1 MARCVMPRAHLHV
14 RALGMDL
21 ERPSSMNSKNEP
33 KDESNAVFQKLA
45 MLRDE
50 VKLHL
55 HLASMDVKQ
64 EWDEKLAPHLL
75 NIEAAAKS
83 SLESSKTTALELV
96 GKVEDFLHRL
106 REDVPT
112 LPTNSSENERPRA

>member
-1 MARCVMPRAHLHV
+1 
-14 RALGMDL
+14 
-21 ERPSSMNSKNEP
+21 MNSKNEP
-33 KDESNAVFQKLA
+33 KDEGNAVFQKLA

-64 EWDEKLAPHLL
+64 EWDEKLAPHLF
-75 NIEAAAKS
+75 NIESAAKS

-106 REDVPT
+106 REDAPT
-112 LPTNSSENERPRA
+112 VQTTNPEDERPRV

>member
-1 MARCVMPRAHLHV
+1 
-14 RALGMDL
+14 
-21 ERPSSMNSKNEP
+21 MNSKNEP

>member
-1 MARCVMPRAHLHV
+1 MGE
-14 RALGMDL
+14 GMKPKV
-21 ERPSSMNSKNEP
+21 ES
-33 KDESNAVFQKLA
+33 KDEGNAVFQKLA

-75 NIEAAAKS
+75 NIESAAKS

-106 REDVPT
+106 REDASTVP
-112 LPTNSSENERPRA
+112 PNKPENERPRV